1 MRLARTF
8 ASVSAVVTAA
18 LSISA
23 LITGPASATAVR
35 PADSCASTPT
45 YNQFAVEYNFTYG
58 ETYDLNLANG
68 TLEAKANTNYSVD
81 IAYVKTGGST
91 ITANFEVYNESEIT
105 ACTYY
110 DDQGSFTES
119 AGQSKSYV
127 FSNAGLICPS
137 LYAVMYVSGQGY
149 FAIEFDRS
157 CE

>member
-1 MRLARTF
+1 MRFARTF
-8 ASVSAVVTAA
+8 ASAAAVVTAVA
-18 LSISA
+18 SISA
-23 LITGPASATAVR
+23 LTVGPASAATVR

-45 YNQFAVEYNFTYG
+45 YNQIAVEYNFTYG
-58 ETYDLNLANG
+58 DTYDLNLTYG
-68 TLEAKANTNYSVD
+68 TLEAKANTNYSID

-110 DDQGSFTES
+110 DDQGAFTES

-127 FSNAGLICPS
+127 FSNAGYICPS

-149 FAIEFDRS
+149 FGIEFDRT